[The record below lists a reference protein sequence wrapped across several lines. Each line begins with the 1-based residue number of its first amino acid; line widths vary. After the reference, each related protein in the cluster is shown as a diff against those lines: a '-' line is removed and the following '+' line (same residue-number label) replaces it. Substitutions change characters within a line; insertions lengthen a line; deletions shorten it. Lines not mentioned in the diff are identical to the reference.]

1 MNYKNALN
9 KLNSCNIRKQSN
21 RLNIKNLPKGWVI
34 LRNNGT
40 IEDTLTQE
48 ERETFDNNLENIK
61 RKNILNN
68 LTNNFIKYKKE
79 EFYKEGYTFE
89 QIDILI
95 EEMFETTDDEEDE
108 NSRNEDSD
116 SNGENDYY
124 SDEY

>member
-95 EEMFETTDDEEDE
+95 EEMLETTDDEEDE